1 MRQQMK
7 ANGINVLLRDEVAS
21 VSEPDREMVDV
32 KLKSGGELT
41 VHSIL
46 VSSGRSGQT
55 AGLGLDKIGIELN
68 RRGQILVNN
77 STFQTSVPHIYAA
90 GDVIGNPALASTA
103 MAQARMAIAHAFNLP
118 YTSGLTEVLPSG
130 IYTIPECSMAGASE
144 EDLQAQKVPYIVGRA
159 KYADNARGQIIGDK
173 NGFLKL
179 LFRED
184 DMTLLGVAVIGE
196 QATELVHIGLT
207 ALLVKAKVDLFIHTC
222 YNYPT
227 LSELYKYAA
236 YDALTTRAKKRGEAT
251 DGTPAVPDVEQTPKP
266 PETPKARSKT
276 KGK

>member
-1 MRQQMK
+1 MK
-7 ANGINVLLRDEVAS
+7 HNGVNILVKDEVAA
-21 VSEPDREMVDV
+21 VSGPDREMVDV
-32 KLKSGGELT
+32 RLKSGGELN

-68 RRGQILVNN
+68 KRGQILVNDK
-77 STFQTSVPHIYAA
+77 TFQTSVAHIYAA

-103 MAQARMAIAHAFNLP
+103 MAQARMAIGHAFNLP
-118 YTSGLTEVLPSG
+118 FNTGLTDVLPSG

-144 EDLQAQKVPYIVGRA
+144 EQLQKEGIPYVVGRA
-159 KYADNARGQIIGDK
+159 RYADNARGQIIGDSS
-173 NGFLKL
+173 GFLKL

-196 QATELVHIGLT
+196 QATELVHVGLT
-207 ALLVKAKVDLFIHTC
+207 ALLLKEKADLFIHTC

-236 YDALTTRAKKRGEAT
+236 YDALIARARKRGETEEAISHRPPVT
-251 DGTPAVPDVEQTPKP
+251 ETNGAPQT
-266 PETPKARSKT
+266 
-276 KGK
+276 